1 MCNNANF
8 GILKLIHPSIRG
20 DVAASGGSGPPGSLP
35 PVELDGHQN
44 CSEPTPDRVRR
55 AAQVVS
61 LKQVQTAVTLETTL
75 LPLLASLMY
84 LMISALTSWGIAM
97 VK

>member
-20 DVAASGGSGPPGSLP
+20 EVAASGGSGPQEACH
-35 PVELDGHQN
+35 VELDGHQN

-55 AAQVVS
+55 AAPDVRD
-61 LKQVQTAVTLETTL
+61 
-75 LPLLASLMY
+75 LASWSGPDEVNVTDN
-84 LMISALTSWGIAM
+84 ITAM
-97 VK
+97 SSRCLK

>member
-55 AAQVVS
+55 AAPDVRD
-61 LKQVQTAVTLETTL
+61 
-75 LPLLASLMY
+75 LASWSGPDEVNVTDN
-84 LMISALTSWGIAM
+84 ITAM
-97 VK
+97 SSRCLK